1 MNMNLL
7 LVNYFLKLI
16 VFTFQELIQGMISV
30 THNQHRC
37 FAFLP
42 KILIAQQSLS
52 DLEPHVGFP

>member
-1 MNMNLL
+1 MNMNHL
-7 LVNYFLKLI
+7 LVNYFLKL
-16 VFTFQELIQGMISV
+16 TFQELIQRMISV

-37 FAFLP
+37 FVFLP